1 MVRAKLTQKRYYES
15 GSEEDSEDEV
25 ASRPPAKKKA
35 NQKVSQPRK
44 IIYKDDVS
52 ESESEP
58 EEEDDDSDFGAK
70 KTPKK
75 SPKKKAAT
83 PKKGKKVVSKKK
95 TPAKATPKKGKGSAK
110 KPIKP
115 TLNKKKAAKN
125 GHSSGRSSGRQK
137 IRKSYA
143 DDSDESPSEDESQ
156 SEEESEEESESEE
169 EVYVKPKKGSKKSAK
184 KPPKKIKK
192 VKKPTHPPVG
202 EMFVTAI
209 KRLKDHPRK
218 GSSMAAIKGFMAEEW
233 GLVIPDYAKKIKK
246 FVLEAV
252 EDGEVIQTKGKGLSG
267 RFTVKGLKPK
277 KRKKNPLPKSLD
289 EDEVDYVPKK
299 TARDEAKAKTE
310 EELEAQRQQ
319 RMEEAVRKELEKA
332 NKPKRPV
339 APKKTEWEVEMIKA
353 MKVTEDETYY
363 KVKWFGSS
371 KMTWEPEENLRGCQD
386 AIDNF
391 LIEEKSRIRE
401 EEARKKKLEED
412 GEYEVSRIMDVQI
425 LDGGAREFLVRW
437 KYCTPKDDTWEPE
450 DNLEGNEEMIEKFMA
465 KHDQTHGEHIS
476 EKALRVAP
484 KKVEKLNYKDLA
496 GKKQRNKQGAQAKWN
511 GTRMTYYGMD
521 SDGSDY

>member
-1 MVRAKLTQKRYYES
+1 M
-15 GSEEDSEDEV
+15 G
-25 ASRPPAKKKA
+25 

-52 ESESEP
+52 ESESAP
-58 EEEDDDSDFGAK
+58 EEEDDGGDFGAK

-83 PKKGKKVVSKKK
+83 PKKGKKGASKKK

-110 KPIKP
+110 KPVKP
-115 TLNKKKAAKN
+115 SLTKKKAAKN

-143 DDSDESPSEDESQ
+143 DDSDEEESEDESQ
-156 SEEESEEESESEE
+156 SEDESEEESESEE

-192 VKKPTHPPVG
+192 VKKPSHPPVG

-233 GLVIPDYAKKIKK
+233 GLIIPDYAKKIKN

-252 EDGEVIQTKGKGLSG
+252 EDGEVSQTKGKGLSG

-289 EDEVDYVPKK
+289 VDEVDYVPKK
-299 TARDEAKAKTE
+299 TARDEAKVKTE

-319 RMEEAVRKELEKA
+319 FEQMFVKE
-332 NKPKRPV
+332 
-339 APKKTEWEVEMIKA
+339 
-353 MKVTEDETYY
+353 
-363 KVKWFGSS
+363 
-371 KMTWEPEENLRGCQD
+371 
-386 AIDNF
+386 
-391 LIEEKSRIRE
+391 
-401 EEARKKKLEED
+401 
-412 GEYEVSRIMDVQI
+412 
-425 LDGGAREFLVRW
+425 
-437 KYCTPKDDTWEPE
+437 
-450 DNLEGNEEMIEKFMA
+450 
-465 KHDQTHGEHIS
+465 
-476 EKALRVAP
+476 
-484 KKVEKLNYKDLA
+484 
-496 GKKQRNKQGAQAKWN
+496 
-511 GTRMTYYGMD
+511 
-521 SDGSDY
+521 